1 MKSPWLLWS
10 DVAVVFA
17 FVVVGRRTHEEAE
30 TISGVLRTAAPFVLA
45 LLAGWTLTRAWN
57 RPALV
62 SVGVG
67 VLATTVVVGM
77 ILRNLVFSEGTAAT
91 FIVVASLFLSLGLIG
106 WRLAL
111 RAVTTVRRRESVS
124 AE

>member
-1 MKSPWLLWS
+1 MLWA

-45 LLAGWTLTRAWN
+45 LLAGWTVTRAWS
-57 RPALV
+57 RPALI
-62 SVGVG
+62 SVGIG

-77 ILRNLVFSEGTAAT
+77 VVRNLVFDEGTAAT
-91 FIVVASLFLSLGLIG
+91 FIIVASLFLTLGLIG

-111 RAVTTVRRRESVS
+111 RTVTAIRRRESVS